1 MSTSSEITQLVQA
14 ATQPLMELEGHRE
27 TVAAYV
33 QRGMTRQQAMRQEQL
48 YESYVTIDK
57 AQILV
62 KGKILTE
69 ARETAEHGTW
79 NEVVLP
85 RYGITERTAQ
95 NLMNAWR
102 RFGEDPSSI
111 ARLKPSAVYLLSA
124 PDAPEQFVEEILE
137 ESRNGHDF
145 TVNQIRER
153 RKGLMVQPPRSATD
167 PLSEIDNEH
176 FEQSATDGIAAI
188 PVRMQRARAVNLVLS
203 ELIGI
208 INEEVSLYDTG
219 NEVIDEHAQR
229 NARSLAVRA
238 YGMIVTDPSLAII
251 QRHLLITLNQQEQ
264 AQTED

>member
-1 MSTSSEITQLVQA
+1 MSTASEISQLVQA

-33 QRGMTRQQAMRQEQL
+33 QRGMSRQEAMHQEQL
-48 YESYVTIDK
+48 YEAYTTIDK
-57 AQILV
+57 AQVLA

-69 ARETAEHGTW
+69 ARENAEHGTW
-79 NEVVLP
+79 TEVVLP

-124 PDAPEQFVEEILE
+124 PDAPEAFVEEILE
-137 ESRNGHDF
+137 ESRNGKDF
-145 TVNQIRER
+145 TVQQIRER
-153 RKGLMVQPPRSATD
+153 RKGLMVQPPRSSMEH
-167 PLSEIDNEH
+167 LSEQDDEH
-176 FEQSATDGIAAI
+176 FEQGSSGRDGI
-188 PVRMQRARAVNLVLS
+188 PVRVQRARAVNLVLS
-203 ELIGI
+203 ELIGLI
-208 INEEVSLYDTG
+208 HEEVNLYDTP

-229 NARSLAVRA
+229 NAHSLAVRA

-251 QRHLLITLNQQEQ
+251 QRHLLITMREQE
-264 AQTED
+264 ATEE